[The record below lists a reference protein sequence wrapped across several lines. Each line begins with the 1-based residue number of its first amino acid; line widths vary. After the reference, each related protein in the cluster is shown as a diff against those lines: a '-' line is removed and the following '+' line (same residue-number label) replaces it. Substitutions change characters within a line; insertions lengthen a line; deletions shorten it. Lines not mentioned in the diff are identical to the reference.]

1 MRRHKATDSFYY
13 GRPWRTVR
21 AAALRRDG
29 RRCVVCG
36 ADVSA
41 PGAARVDHI
50 LPRRDWPE
58 LELELGNIRTLCAAC
73 DNQAHREKG
82 LRAAAGRVER
92 FRPAGCD
99 VEGMPADPRHPW
111 WR

>member
-1 MRRHKATDSFYY
+1 
-13 GRPWRTVR
+13 
-21 AAALRRDG
+21 
-29 RRCVVCG
+29 
-36 ADVSA
+36 
-41 PGAARVDHI
+41 
-50 LPRRDWPE
+50 
-58 LELELGNIRTLCAAC
+58 
-73 DNQAHREKG
+73 